1 MIKWDGHVADYL
13 RLRRQLGFS
22 LVRDEHLLGRFTAH
36 LTAAGVETITIAEAI
51 AWAGLLPEGV
61 TDRPATRA
69 STRLTAIR
77 GFAAY
82 LHALDPVHE
91 VPPRSVFSRHVPRP
105 TPHIYTSSEV
115 TALIAAAGRLNGGVR
130 ARTYPVLF
138 GLLAATGL
146 RIGEA
151 LALDRDEADLTAGV
165 LTISRGSKSRDPR
178 LVPLHPTATAALG
191 RYTAWRDE
199 HEPRSR
205 SRSRNEAF
213 FTDRDGDRL
222 DYMNVRNAFVQAST
236 ESGLRTASQRPR
248 MHDLRHTFA
257 VNTLLGWY
265 RSGIDVAVKM
275 PTLSTYLG
283 HTDPANTYWYISA
296 VPELLAHA
304 AARLAAAADG
314 REQVGA

>member
-1 MIKWDGHVADYL
+1 MIKWDEHITDYL
-13 RLRRQLGFS
+13 RLRRQLGFT
-22 LVRDEHLLGRFTAH
+22 LARHEHLLGQFTTH
-36 LTAAGVETITIAEAI
+36 LSAAGVEAITVADAV

-82 LHALDPVHE
+82 LHTLDPVHE
-91 VPPRSVFSRHVPRP
+91 VPPRAVFSRHVPRP
-105 TPHIYTSSEV
+105 TPHIYTHAQV
-115 TALIAAAGRLNGGVR
+115 TALIDAAERLNGGTR

-146 RIGEA
+146 RVGEA
-151 LALDRDEADLTAGV
+151 LALDRDEADLQAGV
-165 LTISRGSKSRDPR
+165 LTINRGSKSRDPR
-178 LVPLHPTATAALG
+178 LVPLHPTTTAALS
-191 RYTAWRDE
+191 RYAAWRDGQQPKPGGE
-199 HEPRSR
+199 
-205 SRSRNEAF
+205 NAAF
-213 FTDRDGDRL
+213 FTDQDGDRL
-222 DYMNVRNAFVQAST
+222 DYMNARYAFVQAST
-236 ESGLRTASQRPR
+236 DSGLRTVAQRPR

-265 RSGIDVAVKM
+265 RSGVDVAAKM

-304 AARLAAAADG
+304 AARLVAADV
-314 REQVGA
+314 REQAGS